1 MKKMKKALLGTTL
14 VGALV
19 VSAGFGTYSWF
30 TSETNA
36 AGEIANGT
44 LQLNNGQNI
53 TEKVIDGV
61 DFAPSQLKYGEWMT
75 IDNTGSQATHIKATL
90 SQSLDKDINIK
101 KYKVGYI
108 ALKYKEKPSGDVLKA
123 SKIKLEKLFEGTTN
137 VVDTFQA
144 AGDEIEVAPGV
155 TAVTGFVGEEGV
167 TGFKA
172 LSNNKEW
179 ILGEGTNK
187 PFWRLK
193 SDQYIDVVFA
203 IKLDESAN
211 NDYQGVKYTADLKV
225 QAKQTDE
232 GSKYEGE

>member
-36 AGEIANGT
+36 AGQIANGT
-44 LQLNNGQNI
+44 LQLNNGQDM
-53 TEKVIDGV
+53 TEKIIDGA
-61 DFAPSQLKYGEWMT
+61 DFAPSQLKYGEWLT
-75 IDNTGSQATHIKATL
+75 IDNTGSQDTHIKATL
-90 SQSLDKDINIK
+90 NQTLDKDINIK

-123 SKIKLEKLFEGTTN
+123 SKIKLEKLFDGTTN
-137 VVDTFQA
+137 VVDTLRA
-144 AGDEIEVAPGV
+144 SDGEIEVAPGV
-155 TAVTGFVGEEGV
+155 TAVSGVVGEDGIA
-167 TGFKA
+167 GFKA
-172 LSNNKEW
+172 VSNKEW
-179 ILGEGTNK
+179 VLGEGTNK

-193 SDQYIDVVFA
+193 SDQYIDIVFA
-203 IKLDESAN
+203 VKLDESAN
-211 NDYQGVKYTADLKV
+211 NDYQGVKYSADLKV

-232 GSKYEGE
+232 GSKYDGE

>member
-1 MKKMKKALLGTTL
+1 MKNIKRALLGTTL

-30 TSETNA
+30 TSETSA
-36 AGEIANGT
+36 AGEIVNGT

-53 TEKVIDGV
+53 TEKIIDGV

-75 IDNTGSQATHIKATL
+75 IDNTGSQNSHIKATL
-90 SQSLDKDINIK
+90 NQSLDKDIKIN

-108 ALKYKEKPSGDVLKA
+108 ALKYKENPNEDVLKA
-123 SKIKLEKLFEGTTN
+123 SKIKLEKLFDGTTN

-155 TAVTGFVGEEGV
+155 TAVTGIVGEDRVAGY
-167 TGFKA
+167 KA
-172 LSNNKEW
+172 VSNKEW

-203 IKLDESAN
+203 IKLDETAN
-211 NDYQGVKYTADLKV
+211 NEYQGVKYTADLKV
-225 QAKQTDE
+225 QAKQADE
-232 GSKYEGE
+232 GSKYDGE

>member
-1 MKKMKKALLGTTL
+1 MKKVKKALLGTTL

-36 AGEIANGT
+36 AGQIANGT

-53 TEKVIDGV
+53 TEKIIEGV
-61 DFAPSQLKYGEWMT
+61 DFAPSQLKYGEWLT
-75 IDNTGSQATHIKATL
+75 IDNTGTQDTHIKATL
-90 SQSLDKDINIK
+90 NQTLDKDLNIK

-123 SKIKLEKLFEGTTN
+123 SKIKLEKLFDGTTN
-137 VVDTFQA
+137 VVDTLRA
-144 AGDEIEVAPGV
+144 SDSGIEVAPGV
-155 TAVTGFVGEEGV
+155 TAVTGVVGEDGIA
-167 TGFKA
+167 GFKA
-172 LSNNKEW
+172 VSNKEW
-179 ILGEGTNK
+179 VLGDGTNK

-193 SDQYIDVVFA
+193 SDQYIDIVFA
-203 IKLDESAN
+203 IKLDESAG

-225 QAKQTDE
+225 QAKQIDD
-232 GSKYEGE
+232 GSTYDGE

>member
-1 MKKMKKALLGTTL
+1 MKKMKTALLGTTL

-19 VSAGFGTYSWF
+19 VAGGFGTYSWF
-30 TSETNA
+30 TSETSA
-36 AGEIANGT
+36 SGEIANGT
-44 LQLNNGQNI
+44 LQINNGQNI

-75 IDNTGSQATHIKATL
+75 IDNSGSQDTHIKATL

-108 ALKYKEKPSGDVLKA
+108 ALKYKEKPSEDVMKA
-123 SKIKLEKLFEGTTN
+123 SKIKLEKLFNGTTN
-137 VVDTFQA
+137 VVDTFQSE
-144 AGDEIEVAPGV
+144 GDEVEVAPGV
-155 TAVTGFVGEEGV
+155 TAVMGVVGEDGV
-167 TGFKA
+167 AELKA
-172 LSNNKEW
+172 VSDKEW
-179 ILGEGTNK
+179 LLGEGTNK

-193 SDQYIDVVFA
+193 SDHYIDVVFA

-225 QAKQTDE
+225 QAKQADE
-232 GSKYEGE
+232 GSKYDGE